1 LNYVVGARARRLYSP
16 TFEGRHGA
24 WLNAAERTGA
34 QYVAVNAQRMQVRS
48 FTTRIAE
55 VEDPDT
61 AREREK
67 PVGHDNGFL
76 WRFNNYCS
84 IEGRP
89 EGAYV
94 QCESISLSRSIPT
107 GLGG

>member
-1 LNYVVGARARRLYSP
+1 
-16 TFEGRHGA
+16 
-24 WLNAAERTGA
+24 
-34 QYVAVNAQRMQVRS
+34 MQVRS

-89 EGAYV
+89 EGADV

>member
-1 LNYVVGARARRLYSP
+1 MNYVVVARARRLYSP
-16 TFEGRHGA
+16 TEGWHGA

-76 WRFNNYCS
+76 
-84 IEGRP
+84 
-89 EGAYV
+89 
-94 QCESISLSRSIPT
+94 
-107 GLGG
+107 